1 MLPNDIQIE
10 EYLDDSGGSPFG
22 DWFEALGPGAAA
34 RVTVALTRIAR
45 GAASNVKGVGNG
57 VFEYRIDAGPGY
69 RVYFGRDGDRLVIL
83 VGGGTK
89 RRQSR
94 DIEAA
99 RMRWAN
105 YKARK
110 AASKKGST
118 RWP

>member
-1 MLPNDIQIE
+1 MLPNDVQID
-10 EYLDDSGGSPFG
+10 EYVTDAGDSPFG
-22 DWFEALGPGAAA
+22 EWFDGLDPAAAA
-34 RVTVALTRIAR
+34 RVAVAMTRIAR
-45 GAASNVKGVGNG
+45 GAVSNVKGVGDG

-89 RRQSR
+89 RRQDK

-99 RMRWAN
+99 KARWAN

-110 AASKKGST
+110 VALKKGGT
-118 RWP
+118 

>member
-1 MLPNDIQIE
+1 MLPSDLQIE
-10 EYLDDSGGSPFG
+10 EYVTDASASPFG
-22 DWFEALGPGAAA
+22 DWFDGLDPATAA

-45 GAASNVKGVGNG
+45 GAVSNVKGVGDG

-69 RVYFGRDGDRLVIL
+69 RIYFGRDGGRLVIL

-89 RRQSR
+89 RRQDK

-99 RMRWAN
+99 KARWAN

-110 AASKKGST
+110 AASKKGET
-118 RWP
+118 